1 MEVHGYLI
9 QKRSYQGS
17 LRFFKVWDWGWTIIV
32 GRPSKQFR
40 RGWFIRATVVLVENA
55 KNKWKISN
63 SKTWHRV
70 SKRFLLILRAG
81 FLASLAASRT
91 SANARTKK
99 QSPKRLKTHTQSTKN
114 NILPIFP
121 EEKHEK
127 IQNPFDLQNKQH
139 SSHFSGRKARKARWW
154 EECLFFLPFFLSFRT
169 FLDALSPCLIWDKI
183 CVNFSSTMSWSTFC
197 GWLCN
202 KKSFSRKKLGK
213 EFSSDPN
220 EDHGGRMI
228 TGEKN
233 DHGGRMITGEEWWWH
248 KSPQSINQSIN
259 VHHPNEVPLCFW
271 WGSSESPSCPT
282 RRPDPTGTP
291 YGPDGTAD
299 SSGAVPGWREDC
311 RRSSPCASWTP
322 SRPSPVQR
330 AVLVRTSYR
339 GKMAKCSSIPII
351 YEQKE
356 LWALTFEIHISTWT
370 SGKVP
375 FVGPYLAKR
384 SFPVLS
390 FFFVLLSSS
399 WTCSSPSSFVDSSVR
414 T

>member
-1 MEVHGYLI
+1 MQVHGYST
-9 QKRSYQGS
+9 QKKSYQGS
-17 LRFFKVWDWGWTIIV
+17 LRFFEVRDWGWTIVV

-40 RGWFIRATVVLVENA
+40 RGWFVRATVVLIENA
-55 KNKWKISN
+55 TKKMEKKST
-63 SKTWHRV
+63 SKQGIESRRDSYLSSGTD
-70 SKRFLLILRAG
+70 

-99 QSPKRLKTHTQSTKN
+99 KPEKDSKHTQNQQKN
-114 NILPIFP
+114 KIPPIFP
-121 EEKHEK
+121 EEKCKKYVDEK
-127 IQNPFDLQNKQH
+127 N
-139 SSHFSGRKARKARWW
+139 FSFSYRFS
-154 EECLFFLPFFLSFRT
+154 CLS
-169 FLDALSPCLIWDKI
+169 ALSWTPS
-183 CVNFSSTMSWSTFC
+183 VPVSYGT
-197 GWLCN
+197 
-202 KKSFSRKKLGK
+202 KSALVFPAQCHGRRFAVDSATKNLFREKKLGIK
-213 EFSSDPN
+213 VSSDP
-220 EDHGGRMI
+220 
-228 TGEKN
+228 K
-233 DHGGRMITGEEWWWH
+233 ITGEEWSRGRKITGEEWSRGRKMMTKVH
-248 KSPQSINQSIN
+248 NQSINQSID

-271 WGSSESPSCPT
+271 WESSESPSCPT

-339 GKMAKCSSIPII
+339 EKWPSLPAFQSFMNKKNFEPWHSKSDRFKR
-351 YEQKE
+351 QK
-356 LWALTFEIHISTWT
+356 
-370 SGKVP
+370 KVP
-375 FVGPYLAKR
+375 CVGPYLAKR

-399 WTCSSPSSFVDSSVR
+399 WTCSSPSSFVESSVR